1 MIDNILQEL
10 AQEGLCL
17 GGGKGAAGVRAAN
30 ARPGLKLVRAATPP
44 LRQPPTDHHHLPPAK
59 AENTVS
65 VDPGCADQY
74 CWNARSIATGLG
86 QTSGQSKP
94 DKIARV
100 NLVFSR
106 TA

>member
-1 MIDNILQEL
+1 MPW
-10 AQEGLCL
+10 GWKRRRRC
-17 GGGKGAAGVRAAN
+17 AGRQCA
-30 ARPGLKLVRAATPP
+30 PGLKIGSR
-44 LRQPPTDHHHLPPAK
+44 RNPTSASDPQRITIIPPPAK